1 MKIIGI
7 TGGVGSGKSEVVN
20 FIARRW
26 DATVVQ
32 ADAVGHLLMKPGK
45 SCFDPIVELF
55 GPEILRE
62 DGKLDRAK
70 IAEIVFN
77 DKELLGKLNAIVHPA
92 VKRYIKKAIE
102 REREHET
109 ELFVI
114 EAALLIEDN
123 YDEICDELWYIYAD
137 EPTRIERL
145 KLHRGYSDEKIRDV
159 FANQLSE
166 EEFSSHCHF
175 EVDNSGDFEDTKAQI
190 VQRMRKYEI
199 M

>member
-20 FIARRW
+20 FIARNY

-45 SCFDPIVELF
+45 SCFEPIVALF

-62 DGKLDRAK
+62 DGKLDREK
-70 IAEIVFN
+70 IASIVFT
-77 DKELLGKLNAIVHPA
+77 DKEMLEKLNGIVHPA
-92 VKRYIKKAIE
+92 VNRYIQKAIE
-102 REREHET
+102 REREHGT
-109 ELFVI
+109 PLFVI
-114 EAALLIEDN
+114 EAALLIEAKCN
-123 YDEICDELWYIYAD
+123 EICDELWYVYA
-137 EPTRIERL
+137 EEQTRIERL
-145 KLHRGYSDEKIRDV
+145 KLHRGYSEEKIRDV

-166 EEFSSHCHF
+166 EEYSKYCQF
-175 EVDNSGDFEDTKAQI
+175 EVDNSGDFEDTKKQI
-190 VQRMRKYEI
+190 VQRMNKYEI

>member
-1 MKIIGI
+1 MRIIGI

-20 FIARRW
+20 FIARNF

-45 SCFDPIVELF
+45 ACFEPIVALF

-70 IAEIVFN
+70 IASIVFT
-77 DKELLGKLNAIVHPA
+77 DKEMLEQLNAIVHPA
-92 VKRYIKKAIE
+92 VKEYIKRAIE
-102 REREHET
+102 KEREYGT
-109 ELFVI
+109 PFFVI
-114 EAALLIEDN
+114 EAALLIEDK

-137 EPTRIERL
+137 EQTRIERL
-145 KLHRGYSDEKIRDV
+145 KLHRGYSEEKIRDL

-166 EEFSSHCHF
+166 EEFFQHCHF
-175 EVDNSGDFEDTKAQI
+175 EVDNSGDFENTKAQI
-190 VQRMRKYEI
+190 VQRMKKYEI